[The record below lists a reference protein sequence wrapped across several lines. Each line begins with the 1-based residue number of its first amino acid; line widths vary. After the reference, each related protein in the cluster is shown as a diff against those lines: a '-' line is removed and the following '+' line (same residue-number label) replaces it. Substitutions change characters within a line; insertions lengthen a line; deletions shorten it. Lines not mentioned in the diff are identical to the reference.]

1 MFNVPEKM
9 KLNKYK
15 SCSLPRN
22 KDLFTRVGAR
32 VPQSNSTD
40 VVDADYNSRK
50 LDELGRTLNQV
61 QYEQY
66 AAEMAKIDA
75 EREMQRSA
83 SVESNQASAT

>member
-22 KDLFTRVGAR
+22 KDLFTRVGPR
-32 VPQSNSTD
+32 VPQSSSSD
-40 VVDADYNSRK
+40 VVDADFNSRK

-75 EREMQRSA
+75 EREKQQSA
-83 SVESNQASAT
+83 SVDSN

>member
-1 MFNVPEKM
+1 MLNIPEKM

-22 KDLFTRVGAR
+22 KDLFTRVGPR
-32 VPQSNSTD
+32 VPQSSSPD

-50 LDELGRTLNQV
+50 LDELGRTMSQV

-75 EREMQRSA
+75 DREKQQSSQITNNA
-83 SVESNQASAT
+83 D

>member
-22 KDLFTRVGAR
+22 KDLFTRVGPR
-32 VPQSNSTD
+32 LPQSSSTD
-40 VVDADYNSRK
+40 IVDADYNSRK
-50 LDELGRTLNQV
+50 LDELGRTMSQV

-66 AAEMAKIDA
+66 AAELAKIDA
-75 EREMQRSA
+75 EREQ
-83 SVESNQASAT
+83 QQHQQQPQLQPQP

>member
-22 KDLFTRVGAR
+22 KDLFTRVGPR
-32 VPQSNSTD
+32 VPQSSSSD

-50 LDELGRTLNQV
+50 LDELGRVMSQV

-66 AAEMAKIDA
+66 AAEMANIDA
-75 EREMQRSA
+75 EREKQQ
-83 SVESNQASAT
+83 SVQPTE

>member
-1 MFNVPEKM
+1 MFYVPEKM

-22 KDLFTRVGAR
+22 KDLFTRVGPR
-32 VPQSNSTD
+32 VPQSNTSD

-50 LDELGRTLNQV
+50 LDELGRTMNQV

-66 AAEMAKIDA
+66 ASEMAKLDA
-75 EREMQRSA
+75 ERDKQKDF
-83 SVESNQASAT
+83 SNSDPA